1 MNDVT
6 QIHGLRET
14 LHVEVNVP
22 GHEARKATALFERT
36 RKVLIER
43 EGARCWVSGMTAEE
57 AGHPLE
63 AHHHPVER
71 SMANMW
77 DWERFA
83 TDCKAGYWGPHAQ
96 GFDWDT
102 FFIGAKHEKINV
114 PAEEG
119 EEAYTVTLL
128 IPKDPY
134 LFVDD
139 MTVNGLLLAK
149 QFHTALDAGIHTL
162 PYPLFLAQ
170 RYGKEGYVF
179 SSTETIH
186 HEGEGHE

>member
-1 MNDVT
+1 MSEVTND
-6 QIHGLRET
+6 HELKET
-14 LHVEVNVP
+14 LVIDINVP
-22 GHEARKATALFERT
+22 GHEARVTTALFSRT

-43 EGARCWVSGMTAEE
+43 EGGRCWVSGMTAEE

-83 TDCKAGYWGPHAQ
+83 VDCKAGRWGTHAQ
-96 GFDWDT
+96 GFDWDG
-102 FFIGAKHEKINV
+102 FFKDSTLETVHV
-114 PAEEG
+114 PAMDS
-119 EEAYTVTLL
+119 EEAYTITRRV
-128 IPKDPY
+128 PVDPY
-134 LFVDD
+134 VFVDD
-139 MTVNGLLLAK
+139 MTVNGLLLSK
-149 QFHTALDAGIHTL
+149 QFHTALDSGIHTL
-162 PYPLFLAQ
+162 PYPLFIAQ

-186 HEGEGHE
+186 HAGEGH